1 MEHSRAD
8 IVVVGDSET
17 LAKVGEV
24 QKKGNMKFLMV
35 SYGVKVWESK
45 AKLAAVI
52 QYEGDDL
59 TAGVLSWASLLRL
72 GDSLPDSELMIAM
85 MVMMAP

>member
-1 MEHSRAD
+1 M
-8 IVVVGDSET
+8 
-17 LAKVGEV
+17 
-24 QKKGNMKFLMV
+24 
-35 SYGVKVWESK
+35 KVWESK

-72 GDSLPDSELMIAM
+72 GDSLPDSGLMIDM
-85 MVMMAP
+85 MVMMTP

>member
-1 MEHSRAD
+1 MDYVLEHSRAD

-17 LAKVGEV
+17 LAKVGEIL
-24 QKKGNMKFLMV
+24 QFIFLI
-35 SYGVKVWESK
+35 SGVKVWESK

-72 GDSLPDSELMIAM
+72 GDSLPDSGLMIDM
-85 MVMMAP
+85 MVMMTP

>member
-17 LAKVGEV
+17 QG
-24 QKKGNMKFLMV
+24 GRNFMI
-35 SYGVKVWESK
+35 SGVKVWESK
-45 AKLAAVI
+45 AKPAAVI

-72 GDSLPDSELMIAM
+72 GDSLPDSGLMIAM
-85 MVMMAP
+85 MVMMTP